1 MDSGVAPNRL
11 KQKERLR
18 SHEDGI
24 QTSHRKY
31 RLIETD
37 YKMHRRINFEIIK
50 TKKEADAVLS
60 IAVRCHRL
68 RKRRSSNRNSLK
80 HENSYSE
87 LGEPVLTPKLGNFVT
102 NKVYRRKPT
111 I

>member
-1 MDSGVAPNRL
+1 MDSRGAPNRL
-11 KQKERLR
+11 KQNEWLG

-50 TKKEADAVLS
+50 TKKKMIDEADATLS
-60 IAVRCHRL
+60 VAIRYH
-68 RKRRSSNRNSLK
+68 
-80 HENSYSE
+80 
-87 LGEPVLTPKLGNFVT
+87 
-102 NKVYRRKPT
+102 
-111 I
+111 